1 MIKTAKQ
8 GKKTTFSKYCIQSV
22 QSIQSIQSVQSIQY
36 FKDNSRTEVASNKP
50 IRRGIYVRF

>member
-8 GKKTTFSKYCIQSV
+8 GEKTTFSKYCIQSV
-22 QSIQSIQSVQSIQY
+22 QSIQSIQY

>member
-8 GKKTTFSKYCIQSV
+8 GKNNNFSKYCIQSV
-22 QSIQSIQSVQSIQY
+22 QSIQSIQSIQY